1 MQTKARI
8 HPISSTEFSRLREG
22 ARVLE
27 EDLRGEKVLLTPD
40 NRIIKLFYSR
50 RRFTSATIYPYALR
64 FWNNARKLHEKI
76 IPTVACEQLRYDK
89 QHKRH
94 VITYPLLA
102 GTTLRDCL
110 KETPDGNTYLTKLS
124 AFLAMLHEKGVLF
137 RSIHLG
143 NILVLDNGEFG
154 LIDVADMSIQ
164 RRPLGLFKRAR
175 NLRHLLHDQADRNS
189 LEQYDYRRFLEQY
202 ESDAGIT
209 GFRHRLFRSLVSYYA
224 PAMNP

>member
-22 ARVLE
+22 AKVLE

-50 RRFTSATIYPYALR
+50 RRFTSAAIYPYALR
-64 FWNNARKLHEKI
+64 FWKNAQKLTEKG
-76 IPTVACEQLRYDK
+76 IPTVVCEQIRYDR
-89 QHKRH
+89 QNSRH

-110 KETPDGNTYLTKLS
+110 KETPDGKKYLDRLPN
-124 AFLAMLHEKGVLF
+124 FLKIMHAKGILF

-154 LIDVADMSIQ
+154 LIDIADMSIQ

-189 LEQYDYRRFLEQY
+189 LDQYGYKRFLEQY
-202 ESDAGIT
+202 ESNAGIT
-209 GFRHRLFRSLVSYYA
+209 GFRRRLFRSLVRYYA